1 MKKYYRDSNKYV
13 ILDHNTGSRIELERA
28 EAKALARFLL
38 VEFNIVSATL
48 NDGRKI
54 EEIDQEFI
62 KLLKGRIINNGETY

>member
-1 MKKYYRDSNKYV
+1 MKKYFRELNNYV
-13 ILDHNTGSRIELERA
+13 ILDHNTGSRVQLERA

-62 KLLKGRIINNGETY
+62 KLLKERIINHGETY